1 MAGLGHRIETSLRSL
16 VRRLKKA
23 PTPGDTALVS
33 NEAMIKA
40 HQLDPEHVALTSL
53 LDGRRLFSIQG
64 TLEAALTRVE
74 GERDT
79 VLRLP
84 LRDAVGTRHWIRLKI
99 LNTASS
105 GSPQVLRRIRAVAI
119 PDGLEFHFRSDRA
132 PDSAEVILEFTLPS
146 GLPVSDF
153 RPFEDLQPV
162 FRELPG
168 VAEMASYLRACMH
181 QRRNQLQILND
192 LAESLHSAR
201 VRDAVSRMR
210 QRRMAVIFQ
219 TEPLALLSERLAA
232 RRVEMSATILGAACL
247 SAELEAGTLGLD
259 HLTVLLEEAI
269 PYEPQPGVLERFE
282 EILFR
287 TALGVHDETELD
299 SPCEKALSEAA
310 RALTQDS
317 ALRVLTDL
325 SSQSKAGASAG
336 VVRLLRRDLRDSS
349 VLSDRSQLALRR
361 LLSARGRSLSRG
373 TMAAL
378 CLFVEAELGLITA
391 EQVEGL
397 IDSRERP
404 PTTPYT
410 LAAVGGACDF
420 QLRGFRVPAE
430 QVASLVALAEGQ
442 ALIQVGRDFL
452 TPDEAPP
459 PQAPTCVLAH
469 LPLLENLHTRDLEVL
484 AQTGLPVHACYRATQ
499 ERQLIWSASPE
510 PEAAFTSRA
519 LGRILPAT
527 VEELEGRE
535 SVLTTWADLR
545 GRISFRYHSRFS
557 GEELLAP
564 PPDLRWTGEIV
575 ELPPPGTVPPVL
587 CEMGRQE
594 LSTLEDPQLF
604 PECLSELQIALEG
617 LRDEAMSSLH
627 DHPRLLSQIRLGLVS
642 AAFIRLTS
650 DTIEGEARREILEAA
665 RHPDGV
671 REELLAHPALLAM
684 LDMAETSETG
694 LLAAGTALAPPLEA
708 RALAARLLPILRT
721 HAASSQ
727 TTVRWVVARLLGTT
741 LGALAPEESQ
751 DILGELRA
759 DRSRGVSSAASASL
773 VTLALAPVRPVPHL
787 LEVRTRRADRH
798 TQRAEESARLSAQV
812 TDHVRGFLIF
822 PQDRSPGARFLVR
835 DDPPRPRPYRDRIE
849 ALCALVAGLNLALQA
864 DPRPC
869 LLEVRPALAGSED
882 LRFPLVA
889 GNAAGPWPVSGDGA
903 GMADRTHFSPFF
915 EHLCQVADHL
925 PLDEVEILRHCQDEA
940 FEIQAYDQG
949 RMEFDSG
956 DSRMAIPEG
965 PEVLREAAQRLVQ
978 RLGLAR
984 EMEEAV
990 IRLLTMQWRTLRPD
1004 PRR

>member
-132 PDSAEVILEFTLPS
+132 PDSVEVILEFTLPS

-325 SSQSKAGASAG
+325 SSQSKAGAAAG